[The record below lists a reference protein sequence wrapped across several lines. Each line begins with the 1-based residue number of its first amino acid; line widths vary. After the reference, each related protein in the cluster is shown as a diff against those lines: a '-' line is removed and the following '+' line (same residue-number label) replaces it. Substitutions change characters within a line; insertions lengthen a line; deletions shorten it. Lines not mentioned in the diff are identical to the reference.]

1 MAFVLTLTV
10 QTAGK
15 TVRLGA
21 EPGQRPGEWV
31 GFLAEREEAA
41 ELAARVAGLHQVR
54 GPGSAGRLAA
64 SMTDL
69 PDPVTAGGGG
79 RLYGA

>member
-41 ELAARVAGLHQVR
+41 ARKQLSLPHAWRACIKFGVR
-54 GPGSAGRLAA
+54 
-64 SMTDL
+64 
-69 PDPVTAGGGG
+69 DPRDGWQPA
-79 RLYGA
+79 